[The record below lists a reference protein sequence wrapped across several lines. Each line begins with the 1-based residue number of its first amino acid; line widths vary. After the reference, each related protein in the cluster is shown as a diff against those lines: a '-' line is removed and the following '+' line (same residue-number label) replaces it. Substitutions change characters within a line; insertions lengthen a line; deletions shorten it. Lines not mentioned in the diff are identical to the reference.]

1 MSSENTYAK
10 HYLNRRANTEM
21 LMYNLVL
28 FPSDNSIAV
37 VKAKQCS
44 PAENDGFVFVQSGK
58 KKFTGVI
65 LEEGKKYLKLIGFEI

>member
-10 HYLNRRANTEM
+10 HYSNRRANIEI
-21 LMYNLVL
+21 LKYCLIL

-37 VKAKQCS
+37 VKAKQCC
-44 PAENDGFVFVQSGK
+44 PADHDGFVFVQSGN

-65 LEEGKKYLKLIGFEI
+65 LEEGNKHFRITFS

>member
-10 HYLNRRANTEM
+10 HYLNRRANVENVI
-21 LMYNLVL
+21 YSLVL

-44 PAENDGFVFVQSGK
+44 PAEHDGFVFVQTGK

-65 LEEGKKYLKLIGFEI
+65 LEEGKHFTIIFS